1 MKKKQ
6 RRSFTREFKVEAVK
20 LMENSDKSQEQIARE
35 LGITTTMLY
44 NWRKKYSGS
53 ESSSIDNE
61 SQLTP
66 EQLKI
71 KQLELENA
79 RLREER
85 DILKKA
91 AEDSIGQRNSYPK
104 ILNCCGVSN
113 EAYIYTRRER
123 ACFRFMETRSWI

>member
-6 RRSFTREFKVEAVK
+6 RRSFTREFKIEAVK

-35 LGITTTMLY
+35 LDVTTTMLY
-44 NWRKKYSGS
+44 NWRKKYGNG
-53 ESSSIDNE
+53 ESRSIENE

-91 AEDSIGQRNSYPK
+91 TAFFA
-104 ILNCCGVSN
+104 N
-113 EAYIYTRRER
+113 E
-123 ACFRFMETRSWI
+123 SK

>member
-6 RRSFTREFKVEAVK
+6 RRSFTREFKIEAVK

-35 LGITTTMLY
+35 LDITTTMLY
-44 NWRKKYSGS
+44 NWRKKYGIG
-53 ESSSIDNE
+53 ESSSIENE

-91 AEDSIGQRNSYPK
+91 TAFFA
-104 ILNCCGVSN
+104 N
-113 EAYIYTRRER
+113 E
-123 ACFRFMETRSWI
+123 SK

>member
-6 RRSFTREFKVEAVK
+6 RRSFTREFKIEAVK

-35 LGITTTMLY
+35 LDITTTMLY
-44 NWRKKYSGS
+44 NWRKKYGSG
-53 ESSSIDNE
+53 ESRSIENE

-91 AEDSIGQRNSYPK
+91 TAFFA
-104 ILNCCGVSN
+104 N
-113 EAYIYTRRER
+113 E
-123 ACFRFMETRSWI
+123 SK

>member
-6 RRSFTREFKVEAVK
+6 RRSFTREFKIEAVK

-35 LGITTTMLY
+35 LDITTTMLY
-44 NWRKKYSGS
+44 NWRKKYVIG
-53 ESSSIDNE
+53 ESSSIENE

-91 AEDSIGQRNSYPK
+91 TAFFA
-104 ILNCCGVSN
+104 N
-113 EAYIYTRRER
+113 E
-123 ACFRFMETRSWI
+123 SK